1 MTSQLRTIRVPSEPH
16 SAHMVGL
23 TANPFLLPHIMT
35 CRPSLR
41 VTSQIEFFSSGG
53 ALGLASVVRPR
64 SLLHAPRRPLGAQLY
79 RPRTVL
85 TALPTYRAISGAFQR
100 YLVTM
105 ASLSN
110 RCSESKSPYVRAHK
124 DNPTAWQLW
133 TPETLDLAKRHNKLL
148 FVSIGYSACHWCHVM
163 AHESFNHPDVALLLN
178 ENFIPV
184 KIDREER
191 PDIDRQ
197 YMDFVT
203 ATTGHGGWPLNVFV
217 TADLDPVFG
226 GTYWP
231 GPGADDTG
239 SMTFKDVLIMVGKM
253 WDENE
258 AKVRDS
264 GKHITEALRR
274 FAYQSRAEE
283 GRRGNDDD
291 SLELLTESIRYYQ
304 EQFDKV
310 HGGFGHEPKFPTPAT
325 LTHLIRLGAHGK
337 EVRDSLGND
346 ACTDARDMVLH
357 TLRKMAQGG
366 IKDQVGNGFAR
377 YSVTRDWS
385 LPHFEKMLYDNAQL
399 LPLYLDAFL
408 LSGDGIFLATT
419 HDIAKYLTSP
429 PMNSAQGGIHA
440 SEDADSVP
448 STAEGGKK
456 EGAFYVWDYDE
467 LDALLEKDELL
478 ICARYWNIKP
488 DGNVESRHDIQ
499 GELTGLNTLCVQ
511 MSIKDLAK
519 SVEKTPE
526 QVEGIIDR
534 ARRKMLKYRDEH
546 RPRPGLDDKV
556 VTAWNGLAIG
566 GLARASAALDA
577 AGNADDANSYLTG
590 AKKAARFI
598 RDHLFNPGPD
608 MLRRVF
614 REGPGD
620 TLGFAD
626 DYAYLISG
634 LIDLYE
640 ATFDDAHLEWA
651 DALQRSQL
659 RLFWDERH
667 HGFFSTPAD
676 QPDILVRSKDVADN
690 AEPGTNGVSAWNLL
704 RLGSLLDDAAYVE
717 KGAQTIAAFG
727 PDMRKQ
733 PAAYSGLL
741 GAAVA
746 ARVGLRG
753 VVLAGE
759 GPLVSAAIK
768 KLHGAVRPGWTV
780 LRVGGGA
787 ESKWLRDRNQLLK
800 DLDVTKEVVQLC
812 EGKTCRILGDKEI
825 DGLVS

>member
-1 MTSQLRTIRVPSEPH
+1 
-16 SAHMVGL
+16 
-23 TANPFLLPHIMT
+23 
-35 CRPSLR
+35 
-41 VTSQIEFFSSGG
+41 
-53 ALGLASVVRPR
+53 
-64 SLLHAPRRPLGAQLY
+64 
-79 RPRTVL
+79 
-85 TALPTYRAISGAFQR
+85 
-100 YLVTM
+100 M

-163 AHESFNHPDVALLLN
+163 AHESFDHPGIALLLN
-178 ENFIPV
+178 EKFIPV

-217 TADLDPVFG
+217 TPDLEPVFG

-239 SMTFKDVLIMVGKM
+239 SMTFEDVLIMVGRM
-253 WDENE
+253 WAENE
-258 AKVRDS
+258 SKVRDS
-264 GKHITEALRR
+264 GKQITEALRR
-274 FAYQSRAEE
+274 FADQSRVDDDEE
-283 GRRGNDDD
+283 GDNGVG
-291 SLELLTESIRYYQ
+291 LELLTESYQ
-304 EQFDKV
+304 HYKTQFDKI
-310 HGGFGHEPKFPTPAT
+310 HGGFGNAPKFPTPAN
-325 LTHLIRLGAHGK
+325 LTQLIRLGSYGK
-337 EVRDSLGND
+337 EVKSALGENVYGD
-346 ACTDARDMVLH
+346 ASGMVLH
-357 TLRKMAQGG
+357 TLGRMALGG

-399 LPLYLDAFL
+399 LPLYLDALL
-408 LSGDGIFLATT
+408 LSGEDIYLETT

-429 PMNSAQGGIHA
+429 PMSSAQGGIHA
-440 SEDADSVP
+440 SEDADSAP
-448 STAEGGKK
+448 STAEQGKK

-488 DGNVESRHDIQ
+488 AGNVDSQHDIQ

-511 MSIKDLAK
+511 MSTEELAK
-519 SVEKTPE
+519 SVDKTTE
-526 QVEGIIDR
+526 QVEEIINRVR
-534 ARRKMLKYRDEH
+534 AKLLKYRTEH
-546 RPRPGLDDKV
+546 RPRPALDDKI
-556 VTAWNGLAIG
+556 VTSWNGMAIG
-566 GLARASAALDA
+566 GLARTSAALEA
-577 AGNADDANSYLTG
+577 AGGKADDAKAYL
-590 AKKAARFI
+590 AAAQKAASFI
-598 RDHLFNPGPD
+598 REQLFSPGANT
-608 MLRRVF
+608 LRRVY

-620 TLGFAD
+620 TQGFAD

-640 ATFDDAHLEWA
+640 ASFDDTHLEWA
-651 DALQRSQL
+651 DALQQTQI
-659 RLFWDERH
+659 RLFWDAES

-676 QPDILVRSKDVADN
+676 QPDILVRSKDAADN

-704 RLGSLLDDAAYVE
+704 RLGSLLDDAGYEE
-717 KGAQTIAAFG
+717 KGRQTIAAFG
-727 PDMRKQ
+727 PDLRKQ

-741 GAAVA
+741 GAAA
-746 ARVGLRG
+746 AAHMGLKG

-759 GPLVSAAIK
+759 GELVSAAVK
-768 KLHGAVRPGWTV
+768 KLHGTVRPGWTV

-787 ESKWLRDRNQLLK
+787 KSEWLKKRNELLR
-800 DLDVTKEVVQLC
+800 DLDVTKEMVQLC
-812 EGKTCRILGDKEI
+812 EGKTCRILGAQEI
-825 DGLVS
+825 NGMVS